1 MRANPIVALIDQIPV
16 APNAPPDWLI
26 LFVQSFQQGATMDS
40 FTVLQIS
47 DAHLSRSHAYF
58 QDNFDAC
65 VEYIAQIQPDLVVV
79 SGDLTFNGPD
89 VADDIAFGRE
99 QLGRIECPWVAIPGN
114 HDVGE
119 PGANPRL
126 GQSIDP
132 TRLGRWQEHFGDDR
146 FCIDLGGWRL
156 LGINSE
162 LLGSGLDAESEQWD
176 FFDTALAGA
185 AGRDIGFFLHKPMFI
200 DDADSLQQSP
210 KCVYP
215 ESRQRLLQALST
227 APVRFVASGHVHC
240 YHHSTYQGL
249 DIVWSPPTAFVDP
262 QRDMSVPIVNRAGL
276 IKWQFDGKRFSHAMV
291 EPARFVNIDVTNWS
305 RESGTS
311 ITLPPLA
318 HRADP

>member
-1 MRANPIVALIDQIPV
+1 
-16 APNAPPDWLI
+16 
-26 LFVQSFQQGATMDS
+26 MDS

-47 DAHLSRSHAYF
+47 DSHLSRSHAYF

-65 VEYIAQIQPDLVVV
+65 VDYIAQTQPDLVVV

-119 PGANPRL
+119 PGENPRL
-126 GQSIDP
+126 GQSVDQA
-132 TRLGRWQEHFGDDR
+132 RLARWQQHFSGDR
-146 FCIDLGGWRL
+146 FCIDLGRWRL

-162 LLGSGLDAESEQWD
+162 LLGSGLDAEAEQWD
-176 FFDTALAGA
+176 FVDAALANA
-185 AGRDIGFFLHKPMFI
+185 MDRDIGFFLHKPMFI
-200 DDADSLQQSP
+200 DDPDSTQQSA

-215 ESRQRLLQALST
+215 ESRRQLLKALSA

-240 YHHSTYQGL
+240 YHHSIYQNL
-249 DIVWSPPTAFVDP
+249 HIVWSPPTAFIDP
-262 QRDMSVPIVNRAGL
+262 LRDMSVPIVNRAGL
-276 IKWQFDGKRFSHAMV
+276 IKWQFDGNRFNHEMV
-291 EPARFVNIDVTNWS
+291 EPARFANIDLTNWS
-305 RESGTS
+305 RESGTT

-318 HRADP
+318 HRANP